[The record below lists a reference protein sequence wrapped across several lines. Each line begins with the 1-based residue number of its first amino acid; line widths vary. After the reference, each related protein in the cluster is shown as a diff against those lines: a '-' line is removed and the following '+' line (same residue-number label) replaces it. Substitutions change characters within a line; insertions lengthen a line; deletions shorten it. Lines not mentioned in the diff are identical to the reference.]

1 VSTTDFANV
10 GAALNDDSVKDARS
24 GDWVKITGIFNIITK
39 SNPTA
44 TTDFISLNA
53 ITTWE
58 SITGKPSE
66 ITDAQVT
73 SGVGTDPVLVTPA
86 KAKAMIEAHSTSD
99 SGVNSYIDLENR
111 PDDVIS
117 TTIVHGKVYT
127 TVCCARCVCCS

>member
-1 VSTTDFANV
+1 LLLLWLALQVLGLCLHRSLLERLLNDKQVESKIVSTTDFANV

-66 ITDAQVT
+66 ITDSQVT
-73 SGVGTDPVLVTPA
+73 SGVVLW
-86 KAKAMIEAHSTSD
+86 
-99 SGVNSYIDLENR
+99 
-111 PDDVIS
+111 
-117 TTIVHGKVYT
+117 
-127 TVCCARCVCCS
+127 